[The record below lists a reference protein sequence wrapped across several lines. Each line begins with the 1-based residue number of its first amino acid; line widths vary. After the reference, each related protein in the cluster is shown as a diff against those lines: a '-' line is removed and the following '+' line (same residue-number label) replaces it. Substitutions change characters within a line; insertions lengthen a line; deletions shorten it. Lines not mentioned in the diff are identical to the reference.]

1 MIAIV
6 RATARLFL
14 TALVLL
20 AATEAV
26 AQTQAQ
32 LVYAGFGFSGDY
44 ANRSKLYPYS
54 ADLADEEDRNYF
66 DRLLRER
73 LAAHPQAAA
82 RLNLDQANAALDQ
95 NAVAFALAQESVEQ
109 QRMDGKYWIIL
120 TLHANILAFNKRTN
134 SIVAAYPVRLR
145 LARAHSTPLSPAE
158 LKEWVRSAYTSSD
171 PGANVF
177 DLWLDR
183 LATLKPRN
191 GATRYL
197 RLTNV
202 GFTPE
207 ATATL
212 VAEHVDVEAM
222 RNQIAN
228 AFEAS
233 VAEATQISLVPNS
246 VGEAIGNKMA
256 CRFADGAEI
265 ALTLPDAEFALTF
278 TVRGFASKTLEKPAY
293 FQDIFRVLGAVSLMQ
308 PNLNQVYLNENVYQ
322 TEIVT
327 RPRNAQVELS
337 TWPQYYKTLQLLM
350 AGVAKAMNRED
361 DTWLAE
367 SASRGLEA
375 KPAFLNT
382 NNIITELK

>member
-1 MIAIV
+1 MIAFV
-6 RATARLFL
+6 RHAARLL
-14 TALVLL
+14 LPALLL
-20 AATEAV
+20 FSAAEAA
-26 AQTQAQ
+26 AQTQAP
-32 LVYAGFGFSGDY
+32 LVYAGYGFSGDY
-44 ANRSKLYPYS
+44 ANRAKLYPYS
-54 ADLADEEDRNYF
+54 AELADEEEHKYF

-73 LAAHPQAAA
+73 LAAHPRAAA
-82 RLNLDQANAALDQ
+82 RLNLDQADPALDQ
-95 NAVAFALAQESVEQ
+95 NSVAFALAQESVEQ

-134 SIVAAYPVRLR
+134 SIVAAYPERLR
-145 LARAHSTPLSPAE
+145 LARANPAPLSPAE
-158 LKEWVRSAYTSSD
+158 LKEWVRSAYAGSD

-183 LATLKPRN
+183 LATLKLRT

-197 RLTNV
+197 RVTNV
-202 GFTPE
+202 AFTPE
-207 ATATL
+207 ATAAL
-212 VAEHVDVEAM
+212 AAEHLDVEAL
-222 RNQIAN
+222 RNQLAN
-228 AFEAS
+228 TFEAS
-233 VAEATQISLVPNS
+233 VAEAAQISLVPNS
-246 VGEAIGNKMA
+246 VGEAIGKKMA

-293 FQDIFRVLGAVSLMQ
+293 FQDIFRVLGAVSLVQ
-308 PNLNQVYLNENVYQ
+308 PDLNEVYLNENVYQ

-350 AGVAKAMNRED
+350 AGVAKEMNHED
-361 DTWLAE
+361 DKWLAE

-375 KPAFLNT
+375 KPGFLKT

>member
-1 MIAIV
+1 MIAFLRI
-6 RATARLFL
+6 AARLL
-14 TALVLL
+14 LPALLL
-20 AATEAV
+20 FPAVEAA
-26 AQTQAQ
+26 AQADAPMI
-32 LVYAGFGFSGDY
+32 YAGYGFSGDY
-44 ANRSKLYPYS
+44 ANRDKLYPYS
-54 ADLADEEDRNYF
+54 AELADEEDHKYL

-73 LAAHPQAAA
+73 LAAHPKAAA
-82 RLNLDQANAALDQ
+82 RLSLDLANAALDQ

-145 LARAHSTPLSPAE
+145 LARANPVPLSPAE
-158 LKEWVRSAYTSSD
+158 LKDWVRSAYAGSD

-177 DLWLDR
+177 DLWLER
-183 LATLKPRN
+183 LASVKPRA

-197 RLTNV
+197 RVTNIA
-202 GFTPE
+202 FTPE
-207 ATATL
+207 AAATL
-212 VAEHVDVEAM
+212 AGEHVDVEAL

-228 AFEAS
+228 TFEAS

-265 ALTLPDAEFALTF
+265 ALTLPQADYALTF

-293 FQDIFRVLGAVSLMQ
+293 FQDIFRVLGAVSLVQ
-308 PNLNQVYLNENVYQ
+308 PELNEVYLNENIYQ

-361 DTWLAE
+361 DHWLSE
-367 SASRGLEA
+367 NASRGLEA
-375 KPAFLNT
+375 KPGFLKT
-382 NNIITELK
+382 NNIITDLK